1 MTECLILKSD
11 WKVEK
16 NSKMNAIECDTKKV
30 TDLVSIEADM
40 MMINNGLKVSKKKTD
55 SITFGSSVAD
65 IYHNF
70 KSNVFLFWLGFSLS

>member
-1 MTECLILKSD
+1 
-11 WKVEK
+11 
-16 NSKMNAIECDTKKV
+16 MNAIECDTKKV